1 VRNLNPPMNI
11 PSTYVIIIP
20 LHSLLLFKATRPLV
34 RERPNPSFN
43 LTFSGWLRQPPN
55 AS

>member
-1 VRNLNPPMNI
+1 MQRQFIL
-11 PSTYVIIIP
+11 
-20 LHSLLLFKATRPLV
+20 SLQRA
-34 RERPNPSFN
+34 PNPSFN